1 MASECIVLAAALALA
16 LTAQG
21 APAPAASSQALIG
34 PGVGNADTFVS
45 EATKLFNRK
54 QYPKAAELFLKATRA
69 NPSTLNSYV
78 QLARALMLAREPV
91 RACYAYRV
99 YLKMVPDSPDRKKAA
114 AEADQC
120 ERLVAGATKSQNDQ
134 LQKYVDDRAAFFA
147 SLDRNE
153 LMGPAGA
160 AASFRTLVKEG
171 FLGAELGDM
180 GQKLGAAA
188 LTEADGI
195 HKRALAGEKL
205 TPDQLREARPLY
217 QVAQD
222 VGQTSVDSRG
232 RMAYLDGLAELT
244 EKNFKKAEAH
254 FTEAARSDPGNRE
267 YTFSRGVALFLGG
280 ERTEALKILEAGMK
294 DDPRTEV
301 LRATQAI
308 NRAPEAGATELER
321 ILFSSRYVPEK

>member
-1 MASECIVLAAALALA
+1 MRSDRLLAACLALALA
-16 LTAQG
+16 
-21 APAPAASSQALIG
+21 APAALAEPLIG
-34 PGVGNADTFVS
+34 AGVGNADTFAS
-45 EATKLFNRK
+45 EASKLFNRK
-54 QYPKAAELFLKATRA
+54 QYAKSAELFLKATRA
-69 NPSTLNSYV
+69 NPGTVTTYV
-78 QLARALMLAREPV
+78 QLARALMLAKEPV

-99 YLKMVPDSPDRKKAA
+99 YLRAVPDSPDRKKAA
-114 AEADQC
+114 AESDQC

-147 SLDRNE
+147 SLDKNE
-153 LMGPAGA
+153 LMGPTGA
-160 AASFRTLVKEG
+160 AESFRTLVKEG
-171 FLGAELGDM
+171 FLGLELGDM
-180 GQKLGAAA
+180 GLKLGSAA
-188 LTEADGI
+188 LSEADGI

-232 RMAYLDGLAELT
+232 RMAYLDGLAELA
-244 EKNFKKAEAH
+244 EKNFKKAETH

-267 YTFSRGVALFLGG
+267 YVFSRGVALFLGG
-280 ERTEALKILEAGMK
+280 ERAEALKVLEAGLK

-321 ILFSSRYVPEK
+321 ILFSSRFVPEK